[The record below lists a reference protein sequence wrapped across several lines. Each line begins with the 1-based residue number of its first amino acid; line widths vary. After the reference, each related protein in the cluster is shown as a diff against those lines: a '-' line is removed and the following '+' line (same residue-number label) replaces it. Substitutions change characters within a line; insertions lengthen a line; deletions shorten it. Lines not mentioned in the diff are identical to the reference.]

1 MRYLVIT
8 DLHANLQALDAV
20 LADAQKVGYDEVL
33 VLGDLVGYGAD
44 PAAVIART
52 LELSPTAMIRGNHDK
67 VCAGLESAAGFN
79 EVARRSAEWTAET
92 LSPADLRM
100 LADLPRGPR
109 LVQEG
114 LEICH
119 GATFDEDHYVFSP
132 IDAARSIEASRGR
145 ICLYGHTHLPAI
157 YTSDDDPAT
166 SEAGNDEEMQLP
178 ARGPAL
184 INVGSVGQPRDG
196 DSRAA
201 YGILDLDTQTILM
214 RRVPY
219 DVAGA
224 QMRILDAGLP
234 AWLALRLTHGQ

>member
-1 MRYLVIT
+1 ME
-8 DLHANLQALDAV
+8 AV
-20 LADAQKVGYDEVL
+20 LADAQKTGYDEVL

-44 PAAVIART
+44 PSAVIART

-67 VCAGLESAAGFN
+67 VCAGLETAAGFN

-92 LSPADLRM
+92 LSAADLKV

-109 LVQEG
+109 LVAG
-114 LEICH
+114 DVEICH

-132 IDAARSIEASRGR
+132 IDAARSLEAATGR
-145 ICLYGHTHLPAI
+145 ICLFGHTHLPAI
-157 YTSDDDPAT
+157 YTSEDDPT
-166 SEAGNDEEMQLP
+166 TTDGVSDDELRLP
-178 ARGPAL
+178 VRGPAL

-201 YGILDLDTQTILM
+201 YGILDLDRQTILM

-219 DVAGA
+219 DIAGA